1 MRLSVNICLVALT
14 TTLISDAAAQ
24 ATATVIPVKERTQ
37 ALALAKQLL
46 TVKQSDYLAEM
57 GQMRNPFEVMLADV
71 PVAASTSV
79 EVVPVA
85 PRYNDRQILEA
96 IAPKVNPTGS
106 ARIGSTDYLL
116 FGQKRLKEG
125 EMLTITYEGSAY
137 LIEIVSIQRNNFR
150 IRLNSE
156 ELVRPIK

>member
-1 MRLSVNICLVALT
+1 MRLSARICLVALI
-14 TTLISDAAAQ
+14 TTLVSDAAAQ
-24 ATATVIPVKERTQ
+24 ATATVIPVKERTL

-46 TVKQSDYLAEM
+46 TVEQGDYSAEM
-57 GQMRNPFEVMLADV
+57 AQMRNPFEVILANA
-71 PVAASTSV
+71 PVVVSTSV
-79 EVVPVA
+79 EVAPVA
-85 PRYNDRQILEA
+85 PRYNDRQILET
-96 IAPKVNPTGS
+96 IAPKVNPTGT
-106 ARIGSTDYLL
+106 ARIGTTDYLL

-137 LIEIVSIQRNNFR
+137 LIEIVSIERNNFR